1 MDDQGDGGR
10 SDVLAR
16 ALGQGLQLVRE
27 TRGWSRAEM
36 VAQLPFHIS
45 RRTLNSYELGDSQF
59 SVLRY
64 VAMCE
69 LLRVHAADVLGVAMQ
84 RAGVEP
90 RHVYV
95 DIPQVRRADHDG
107 IRRWA
112 ENRYSRDPGA
122 EVVRLTPD
130 TIREMAALCDMSWL
144 ALVDYL
150 SQFAPDVSALARH
163 QGDDADQW

>member
-10 SDVLAR
+10 SDILAR

-36 VAQLPFHIS
+36 VDRLPFNIS
-45 RRTLNSYELGDSQF
+45 RRTLNSYELGDSHF
-59 SVLRY
+59 SVLRF
-64 VAMCE
+64 VEMCA
-69 LLRVHAADVLGVAMQ
+69 LLRIHAADVLGVAMQ

-112 ENRYSRDPGA
+112 ENRYSGDPGT
-122 EVVRLTPD
+122 EIVRLTPD
-130 TIREMAALCDMSWL
+130 TIREMAALCDISWL

-150 SQFAPDVSALARH
+150 TQFAPDVAALARRH
-163 QGDDADQW
+163 GDDVV